1 MESHQHNFEN
11 ELQIDNRRVECKYSL
26 KYCTLKVFHFVCDMI
41 LVILISKLKV
51 ICAMFVNRG
60 MKKLI
65 LNYTTSDYVKK
76 KALD

>member
-1 MESHQHNFEN
+1 MLKS
-11 ELQIDNRRVECKYSL
+11 VECRYLL

-41 LVILISKLKV
+41 PVILISKLKV

-65 LNYTTSDYVKK
+65 LNSTTSDYVRKRHWIEGGD
-76 KALD
+76 LIHIRPM